1 MQGVPAAFFLAL
13 GPWRGG
19 LAGLWDGQSLG
30 YAVVDAGFAAL
41 LARTGVSLYDS
52 TFSRTVWMLYGGA
65 KGLVMRYRLA
75 RARGYGP
82 GPPGAVKRP

>member
-41 LARTGVSLYDS
+41 LARTGVSFLI
-52 TFSRTVWMLYGGA
+52 
-65 KGLVMRYRLA
+65 
-75 RARGYGP
+75 
-82 GPPGAVKRP
+82 